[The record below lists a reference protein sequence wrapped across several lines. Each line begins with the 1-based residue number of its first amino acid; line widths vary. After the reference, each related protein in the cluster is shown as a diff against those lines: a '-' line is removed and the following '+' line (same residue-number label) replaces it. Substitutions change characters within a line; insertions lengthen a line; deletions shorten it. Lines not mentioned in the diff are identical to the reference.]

1 MIISEKIT
9 MLRKKND
16 WSQEQL
22 AEQLSVSRQSVSK
35 WESGAAIPGMDLL
48 VKMSELF
55 GVSVDYLVKDEM
67 EEIAY
72 TGEETIER
80 NDDDRR

>member
-1 MIISEKIT
+1 MIISEKIA

-48 VKMSELF
+48 
-55 GVSVDYLVKDEM
+55 
-67 EEIAY
+67 
-72 TGEETIER
+72 
-80 NDDDRR
+80 